1 MSLLL
6 VCEGEKTPM
15 VRPAVQVVGVLYSV
29 LALHP
34 SALSDSGVQQNIYD
48 NLDQG
53 SLLLGCELSN

>member
-1 MSLLL
+1 M
-6 VCEGEKTPM
+6 CEGEKTPM
-15 VRPAVQVVGVLYSV
+15 VRPAVQVVGVFSSV

-34 SALSDSGVQQNIYD
+34 SALSDGGVQQNIYA